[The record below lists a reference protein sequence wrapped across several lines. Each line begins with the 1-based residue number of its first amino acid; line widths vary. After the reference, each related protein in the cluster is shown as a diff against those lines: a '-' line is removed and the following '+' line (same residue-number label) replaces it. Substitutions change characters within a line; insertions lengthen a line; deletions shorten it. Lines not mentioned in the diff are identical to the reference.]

1 MLQFKGR
8 YELGVT
14 FLQQRCSKCGPG
26 SAVAVLAGNL
36 EMQTVKLHPGSA
48 ASEAREGA
56 SNLGFNQGSDA
67 CLTLR
72 TTVLKVLCFV
82 FLLNILNMI
91 RFEPKDLNM
100 DFQGIQLLHKV
111 EHMSYIKIICL
122 KMLKIIYNC
131 N

>member
-8 YELGVT
+8 YESGVT
-14 FLQQRCSKCGPG
+14 FLQQRFSKCGPG
-26 SAVAVLAGNL
+26 SAVAALAGNL
-36 EMQTVKLHPGSA
+36 EMQTIKLHPESA
-48 ASEAREGA
+48 ESEAREGA

-100 DFQGIQLLHKV
+100 DFQGI
-111 EHMSYIKIICL
+111 
-122 KMLKIIYNC
+122 
-131 N
+131 